1 MEYVPKLSNH
11 KNTKMFYIIF
21 LFLIVSLFIGQLEN
35 NYVNCYSWIK
45 GLFIFS
51 FSSVIICII
60 SISYFVF
67 SCGKYYVISRKWRS

>member
-35 NYVNCYSWIK
+35 KYVN
-45 GLFIFS
+45 
-51 FSSVIICII
+51 
-60 SISYFVF
+60 
-67 SCGKYYVISRKWRS
+67 YY